1 METLSWGRLE
11 PYLTLAE
18 PALLKMGGTRG
29 VQIGFE
35 PANHKL
41 FLRAPLEEG
50 ATVPASPYA
59 ELTLERGRAAQSAVM
74 EVSASSAHLYREFHR
89 LAGLF
94 TEELERPE
102 QTAVGA
108 FLAVAERWRGLTAMR
123 ELLGPEEQLGLF
135 GELAVLQG
143 LIRECGTDA
152 VASWTARVAETPER
166 HDFRVGQMDIE
177 VKSTRTAV
185 RNHIIHGLRQLEPCA
200 GHRLILISLKF
211 AAAGMNDGCSLVDR
225 VRILRERL
233 STSPL
238 SLSGFETRLDAVGY
252 RDADAVHYQERLIVA
267 DVPMAIP
274 VNAACPRI
282 VPSSIRETMGAE
294 LANRID
300 NDITYRINVEGLG
313 VPLRS
318 AHDEG
323 PLASLLIE

>member
-1 METLSWGRLE
+1 LETLSWGRLD

-35 PANHKL
+35 PANQRL

-50 ATVPASPYA
+50 ATVPASPYG
-59 ELTLERGRAAQSAVM
+59 ELTLEAKRVGRSAVM
-74 EVSASSAHLYREFHR
+74 EVSATSARLYREFHR
-89 LAGLF
+89 LAGLL
-94 TEELERPE
+94 TEELERPG

-143 LIRECGTDA
+143 LIRECGPDA
-152 VASWTARVAETPER
+152 VASWTARVTAIPER
-166 HDFRVGQMDIE
+166 HDFRVGQIDIE
-177 VKSTRTAV
+177 VKTTRTAV

-200 GHRLILISLKF
+200 GHTLFLISLKF
-211 AAAGMNDGCSLVDR
+211 AAAGMKDGRSLVDR
-225 VRILRERL
+225 VRTLRE
-233 STSPL
+233 
-238 SLSGFETRLDAVGY
+238 SLSMSPQSLTGFESRLDVVGY
-252 RDADAVHYQERLIVA
+252 RDTDAVHYQERLIVA

-274 VNAACPRI
+274 VDADCPRI
-282 VPSSIRETMGAE
+282 VPSSIRETMGTE

-300 NDITYRINVEGLG
+300 NDVTYRINVEGLG
-313 VPLRS
+313 RPLKDARD
-318 AHDEG
+318 AG
-323 PLASLLIE
+323 PLVSLLIE